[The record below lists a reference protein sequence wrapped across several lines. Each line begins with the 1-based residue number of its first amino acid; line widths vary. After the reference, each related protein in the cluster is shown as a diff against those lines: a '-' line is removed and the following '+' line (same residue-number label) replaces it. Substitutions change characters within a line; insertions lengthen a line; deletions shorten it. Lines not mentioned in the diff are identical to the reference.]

1 MSNESGLADT
11 GVPPQFERNRY
22 FDGKLLTARDMTA
35 DQAYH
40 RGQLQAVVR
49 GTLGVGIVTG
59 LEVIG
64 VTETDGRLTAT
75 VQPGVALDAAGR
87 PVVVPPA
94 TGDVTVRAPN
104 ADRPL
109 DVDEVGAGDVL
120 ALRLRHDACATER
133 VPVPGS
139 EHVTGEGGEHGRV
152 VESFVLE
159 GHPATTDAGGDP
171 VPPKPVPEVTLTDPD
186 DEPSFDRGASTVP
199 LVLAWAEKTDT
210 GDWALTSEGR
220 PLVYPTDLAYATA
233 ATHATDRE
241 NPHDVTVSQVAGA
254 VSSVGG
260 ATPAADGSVGV
271 QTANGPLSVSTSGS
285 DLVFDSDA
293 VRSVTAGGTAVPA
306 GTDGTITLTS
316 PDGSVGLAADPGNN
330 AVNLTATTVDDDQF
344 VQELGGLADHDGQ
357 VRFVSTDDSV
367 AVVPEPDG
375 VDDPESTLDVRL
387 TDEFTE
393 RLESEF
399 AGLTAMVETLSQQVV
414 RFSKEADESLLPV
427 TVHPEVTIE
436 MASRLLPLD
445 VVTLEEFRA
454 ADASKVADRLGIGE
468 DEAAKLQEWQ

>member
-1 MSNESGLADT
+1 
-11 GVPPQFERNRY
+11 
-22 FDGKLLTARDMTA
+22 
-35 DQAYH
+35 
-40 RGQLQAVVR
+40 
-49 GTLGVGIVTG
+49 
-59 LEVIG
+59 
-64 VTETDGRLTAT
+64 
-75 VQPGVALDAAGR
+75 
-87 PVVVPPA
+87 
-94 TGDVTVRAPN
+94 
-104 ADRPL
+104 
-109 DVDEVGAGDVL
+109 
-120 ALRLRHDACATER
+120 
-133 VPVPGS
+133 
-139 EHVTGEGGEHGRV
+139 
-152 VESFVLE
+152 
-159 GHPATTDAGGDP
+159 
-171 VPPKPVPEVTLTDPD
+171 VTLTDPD